1 MKLSKKEREK
11 MDVNLD
17 AITEFCEDNVLPHIP
32 DGDAFRVG
40 FWTNDETGE
49 SLYSLNVGHDN
60 IFITTSL
67 LERYRKYELR
77 KMPAKAAIRL
87 LREWPEVK
95 DALCAQCQEADEIR
109 HLIQNF
115 KV

>member
-1 MKLSKKEREK
+1 M
-11 MDVNLD
+11 
-17 AITEFCEDNVLPHIP
+17 
-32 DGDAFRVG
+32 
-40 FWTNDETGE
+40 
-49 SLYSLNVGHDN
+49 YSLNVGHHN

-67 LERYRKYELR
+67 LDRYRKYELR
-77 KMPAKAAIRL
+77 KMPEKAAIRL
-87 LREWPEVK
+87 LREWPDVK